1 VEREGGGTHPAPPK
15 RLPVLASSLTAL
27 ALAWLVALILLA
39 TTLLFATRR
48 AVAIVLVSLFLW
60 LRTLVTLTSL
70 LSGLSSLVPLTL
82 SRIVLV
88 SHLVSLKGR
97 HSRTVKQN

>member
-1 VEREGGGTHPAPPK
+1 
-15 RLPVLASSLTAL
+15 L

-39 TTLLFATRR
+39 TSLLVATRR
-48 AVAIVLVSLFLW
+48 AVAIVLVSLLL
-60 LRTLVTLTSL
+60 LRTLVTLISL
-70 LSGLSSLVPLTL
+70 LSGLSPLVLLTL
-82 SRIVLV
+82 SRILV